1 MPAMSSPPT
10 FDAAVEGLKFGTM
23 VFSPV
28 SRPQNRFDISQVD
41 TMPEVISRINP
52 IYPYKARQKGINGMV
67 VLKFLVT
74 GEGRVAQV
82 SVEQANPPGVFD
94 AAAIQAVNQWR
105 FKPGILDREPVATW
119 ITVPLKF
126 QIK

>member
-1 MPAMSSPPT
+1 
-10 FDAAVEGLKFGTM
+10 
-23 VFSPV
+23 
-28 SRPQNRFDISQVD
+28 
-41 TMPEVISRINP
+41 
-52 IYPYKARQKGINGMV
+52 
-67 VLKFLVT
+67 
-74 GEGRVAQV
+74 VAQV

>member
-1 MPAMSSPPT
+1 
-10 FDAAVEGLKFGTM
+10 
-23 VFSPV
+23 
-28 SRPQNRFDISQVD
+28 
-41 TMPEVISRINP
+41 MPEVISRINP